1 MGMETGSWERITSYA
16 KQVILI
22 GYRNPQCNNNVGNIL
37 NFRGENKD
45 FIILENAKAEKKL
58 YWNVISWKD
67 FALGKLSAGRCLLM
81 D

>member
-1 MGMETGSWERITSYA
+1 MEMKTGSWERITSYA

-22 GYRNPQCNNNVGNIL
+22 RYRISQCNNIGNIL

-58 YWNVISWKD
+58 YWSVISWKD
-67 FALGKLSAGRCLLM
+67 FVLGKLSAGGCLLM